1 MFSVLCKVIIDCRRK
16 TTIMSTTP
24 IYKVIF
30 HNLNQ
35 VYEVYARTIYQSE
48 MYGFVELE
56 EFLFGER
63 AKLVVDP
70 GEEKLKAEFTGVKR
84 SFIPMHNIIRI
95 DEVDQEG
102 VVKVTDI
109 KGATVSQFPY
119 SVPTKPPKK

>member
-1 MFSVLCKVIIDCRRK
+1 
-16 TTIMSTTP
+16 MSSTP

-63 AKLVVDP
+63 AKIVVDP
-70 GEEKLKAEFTGVKR
+70 GEEKLKGEFAGVKR